1 MTKVVLTMNSC
12 FIMYNAPLVKD
23 ANVVQLTSSFCEEQ
37 LVLCQL
43 QIDLIIFEVQI
54 VLVTVQD
61 NIDIVRI
68 SLKLYT

>member
-1 MTKVVLTMNSC
+1 MTKVVLIMNSC
-12 FIMYNAPLVKD
+12 FIMYNAPLVED

-61 NIDIVRI
+61 NIEIVRI